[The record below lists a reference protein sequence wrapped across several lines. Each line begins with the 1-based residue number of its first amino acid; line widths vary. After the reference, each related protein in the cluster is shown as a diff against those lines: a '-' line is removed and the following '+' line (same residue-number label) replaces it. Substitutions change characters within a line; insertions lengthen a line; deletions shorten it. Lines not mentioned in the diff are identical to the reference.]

1 MGLLSSVSKSLGS
14 IGKVVAAPFTAG
26 ASLSGGSLSDILK
39 GTISNTAA
47 GLQLS
52 GGNGSILGSI
62 LNGVV
67 GLGGDY
73 AQSILNLKNQKELAK
88 YNAEQQSKLNQQAFD
103 QNIKMWNMQNAY
115 NTPLQQMKRLQAAN
129 LNPNLVY
136 GSGNVTGNTAG
147 SAPELQ
153 PAKFDTGPYH
163 PVDTRMERAQLA
175 LAMSSQ
181 FQQIENQKIQ
191 NDLARQ
197 RLALAERSAD
207 RADQYLRLRSQ
218 NVNRGLTYKIESD
231 KELKERQREYDR
243 EYQDAMREWRER
255 ETQHRKSQNLISKA
269 VSDVVGDRW
278 YQNNPQ
284 PTRKKVSRNAN
295 GFITYGHRVTD
306 TPYDKFTRRF
316 GKYFR

>member
-1 MGLLSSVSKSLGS
+1 MGLFSSVA
-14 IGKVVAAPFTAG
+14 KVVAAPFTAG
-26 ASLSGGSLSDILK
+26 ASLSGGSIGDIVKRTL
-39 GTISNTAA
+39 SNTAA

-52 GGNGSILGSI
+52 GGNSSILGSI

-115 NTPLQQMKRLQAAN
+115 NTPKEQMKRIQAAN

-153 PAKFDTGPYH
+153 AAKFDTGPYH

-284 PTRKKVSRNAN
+284 PTRKKVSRNDN

-306 TPYDKFTRRF
+306 TPYNKFTRRF

>member
-1 MGLLSSVSKSLGS
+1 MGFSLGKTLGS

-26 ASLSGGSLSDILK
+26 ASLSGGSIGDIIK

-115 NTPLQQMKRLQAAN
+115 NTPAQQMKRLQAAN

-147 SAPELQ
+147 SAPEFQ
-153 PAKFDTGPYH
+153 AAKFDTGPYH

-191 NDLARQ
+191 NDLAKQ
-197 RLALAERSAD
+197 RLSLAERSAD

-255 ETQHRKSQNLISKA
+255 ETQHRKSQNFIQKQISNYL
-269 VSDVVGDRW
+269 GDRW
-278 YQNNPQ
+278 YKQNPQ
-284 PTRKKVSRNAN
+284 PKRFRAVRANLKV
-295 GFITYGHRVTD
+295 TGHRL
-306 TPYDKFTRRF
+306 
-316 GKYFR
+316 

>member
-1 MGLLSSVSKSLGS
+1 MGLLSSVA
-14 IGKVVAAPFTAG
+14 KVVAAPFTAG
-26 ASLSGGSLSDILK
+26 ASLSGGSIGDIIN
-39 GTISNTAA
+39 GTLSNTAA

-52 GGNGSILGSI
+52 GGNSSILGSI

-115 NTPLQQMKRLQAAN
+115 NTPKEQMKRLQAAN

-153 PAKFDTGPYH
+153 AAKFDTGPYH

-243 EYQDAMREWRER
+243 EYQDAMRVWRER
-255 ETQHRKSQNLISKA
+255 ETQHRKSQNFIQKQISNYL
-269 VSDVVGDRW
+269 GDKW
-278 YQNNPQ
+278 YQKNPQ
-284 PTRKKVSRNAN
+284 PKRFRAVKAN
-295 GFITYGHRVTD
+295 MKITGHRL
-306 TPYDKFTRRF
+306 
-316 GKYFR
+316 